1 MSLDNIRVVMI
12 NTSHPGNIG
21 AAARVMKNMGLSRLY
36 LVNPKQFPNYEAT
49 AMASGA
55 DDLLT
60 KATVCSSFEEALTGC
75 HLVLGTTA
83 RERKLQHDF
92 IDGREAG
99 ALSIKEAEEREVALV
114 FGRER
119 TGLTN
124 EEVGLCHKLI
134 NIPTNPDYQSLN
146 VASAVQI
153 VTYEVMMSLYAQ
165 NESTMHEN
173 GQENKQEVSQQES
186 IEYAS
191 SDNMERFYQHLQET
205 LVDIDFLRLKQSPQ
219 LMPKL
224 RNIYNRI
231 RLKQEELNI
240 LRGILNKTQQLKS
253 GLKPEQDIIKNK
265 NAD

>member
-1 MSLDNIRVVMI
+1 MTLDNIRVVMI

-21 AAARVMKNMGLSRLY
+21 AAARVMKNMGLSQLY
-36 LVNPKQFPNYEAT
+36 LVNPKQFPDYEAT

-55 DDLLT
+55 DDLLG
-60 KATVCSSFEEALTGC
+60 KAVVCSSFAEALSGC

-99 ALSIKEAEEREVALV
+99 LLAAKESGQGQVALV

-124 EEVGLCHKLI
+124 EETGLCHKLI
-134 NIPTNPDYQSLN
+134 NIPTNPDYPSLN
-146 VASAVQI
+146 IASAVQI
-153 VTYEVMMSLYAQ
+153 VSYELMMAMSFL
-165 NESTMHEN
+165 
-173 GQENKQEVSQQES
+173 QEYKPPQDET
-186 IEYAS
+186 IDYAS
-191 SDNMERFYQHLQET
+191 SENMERFYQHLQDT
-205 LVDIDFLRLKQSPQ
+205 LVDIDFLQLKQSPQ

-224 RNIYNRI
+224 RSIYNRI

-240 LRGILNKTQQLKS
+240 LRGILSKTQNLK
-253 GLKPEQDIIKNK
+253 K
-265 NAD
+265 